1 MNKRQWQLSA
11 DLEEVETRLNEIYES
26 GEGDD
31 EAKELEAKR
40 VEIKAKMKEESW
52 KPMNITS
59 NN

>member
-40 VEIKAKMKEESW
+40 VEIKAKMKEEAW

>member
-1 MNKRQWQLSA
+1 MSKKMWQLSA

-40 VEIKAKMKEESW
+40 VEIKAEMKEEA
-52 KPMNITS
+52 
-59 NN
+59 